1 MPYPTE
7 TRTPMHCFLRIFDE
21 TSRAIRSCFVETLHK
36 VVSLRGHDR
45 LAQSGQNHR
54 VANDPLLK
62 WGHKATSPPGGRWAG
77 GRPQGRGLLHGV
89 GRGDQ
94 AL

>member
-45 LAQSGQNHR
+45 LAFRADKTTASRMTHF
-54 VANDPLLK
+54 
-62 WGHKATSPPGGRWAG
+62 
-77 GRPQGRGLLHGV
+77 
-89 GRGDQ
+89 
-94 AL
+94 